1 MFDPTATLWP
11 ASYKGVPFRVE
22 QDSIDDGRRLAVH
35 QFPHID
41 DPFVEDMG
49 RKAGSFEIT
58 AYVVGEAATAQ
69 SGSLKALALRKG
81 AGPLVLPLDGVIQA
95 HLQDVK
101 RAFAK
106 DKLGYVAFT
115 LTFVREGAKAALVS
129 VSSLAQLVFDAADA
143 AVSALAGFALR
154 IETAGAPSI
163 VGEAGA
169 SELSALPV
177 ALESAR
183 VAAPVD
189 PEVSRAL
196 FLSLADRLAAAPAA
210 RDALDGEWFVA
221 AAQDVRDLADAI
233 EPVAA
238 DRALV
243 DVAAGFPALATGGLY
258 TGPTI
263 NLRAAA
269 NVSEARRFSRAA
281 VMIARAESMARRT
294 FADRPAAMAARTAIL
309 AAFAAELD
317 AAAEQ
322 RDDDT
327 YAALGLARGAL
338 ADWFAETI
346 VDLKPI
352 VLARLPGHMPAH
364 VVAWRLYGA
373 VDRVDDLVSRNRVK
387 HPGYLPTTIEAVAP

>member
-35 QFPHID
+35 EFPHRD

-49 RKAGSFEIT
+49 RKAGAFEIT
-58 AYVVGEAATAQ
+58 AYVVGEASTGQAGAI
-69 SGSLKALALRKG
+69 KALALQKG
-81 AGPLVLPLDGVIQA
+81 AGPLVMPLDGVMSA
-95 HLQDVK
+95 HLKEVK
-101 RAFAK
+101 RAWSK

-115 LTFVREGAKAALVS
+115 LSFVREGAKSALVS
-129 VSSLAQLVFDAADA
+129 VASLAQLVFDAADA

-154 IETAGAPSI
+154 IETDGAPAI
-163 VGEAGA
+163 VGEAGV
-169 SELSALPV
+169 SELAALPV

-189 PEVSRAL
+189 PEASRTI
-196 FLSLADRLAAAPAA
+196 FLALADRLAAAPAA
-210 RDALDGEWFVA
+210 RDALAADWFIA

-243 DVAAGFPALATGGLY
+243 DVAAGFPELPTGGLY
-258 TGPTI
+258 IGPTI

-281 VMIARAESMARRT
+281 VMIARAEAMARRT
-294 FADRPAAMAARTAIL
+294 FADRPAAMAARAGIF
-309 AAFAAELD
+309 AAFAAELN
-317 AAAEQ
+317 AAADQ

-327 YAALGLARGAL
+327 YAALGAARGAL